1 MPQFGLVS
9 AFLCSVGI
17 FAVAASGRTYFKTQA
32 KEMVMDT
39 IEQQYVFDMIAG
51 TRTSFF
57 LTGKAGTGKT
67 TFLKKV
73 QAEIEKN
80 FVVVAPTGVAAL
92 NAGGQTI
99 HSFFGISLGVQ
110 TSDETGSVSSARAE
124 VMMNVDSII
133 VDEVSMVRCDIIDT
147 MDRTLRLV
155 RKNDLPFGG
164 VQMIFV
170 GDLFQL
176 PPVVKNIDK
185 EILSQHYADGPYFF
199 YMADALR
206 SYNLPKIEFTKIYRQ
221 NEADFIALL
230 DRVRLGTLS
239 YGDLQLINSR
249 VQPGYVPEEDGLRI
263 ILACYAKDAS
273 HINERRLAG
282 LPGKET
288 AYHAEYEGEYGRV
301 TDAAEKVLTLKPA
314 AQVMFTRNDSE
325 GRWVNGTIGKVADLS
340 EHCVRVSL
348 GDGKVHEVTKVK
360 WEAIDYVYNRESKRL
375 EKNVIGSVMQYPLKL
390 AWSVTIHKSQSLT
403 FDKVTIDFGRGAFS
417 EGQAY
422 VALSRAR
429 TFEGLRLAAP
439 LTLRSIKVSKD
450 VLEFAKDYNDLDHI
464 QEELIFGACSFSGRS

>member
-1 MPQFGLVS
+1 M
-9 AFLCSVGI
+9 
-17 FAVAASGRTYFKTQA
+17 
-32 KEMVMDT
+32 
-39 IEQQYVFDMIAG
+39 
-51 TRTSFF
+51 
-57 LTGKAGTGKT
+57 
-67 TFLKKV
+67 
-73 QAEIEKN
+73 
-80 FVVVAPTGVAAL
+80 
-92 NAGGQTI
+92 
-99 HSFFGISLGVQ
+99 
-110 TSDETGSVSSARAE
+110 
-124 VMMNVDSII
+124 
-133 VDEVSMVRCDIIDT
+133 
-147 MDRTLRLV
+147 
-155 RKNDLPFGG
+155 
-164 VQMIFV
+164 
-170 GDLFQL
+170 
-176 PPVVKNIDK
+176 
-185 EILSQHYADGPYFF
+185 
-199 YMADALR
+199 
-206 SYNLPKIEFTKIYRQ
+206 
-221 NEADFIALL
+221 
-230 DRVRLGTLS
+230 
-239 YGDLQLINSR
+239 
-249 VQPGYVPEEDGLRI
+249 QPGYVPEEDGLRI

-340 EHCVRVSL
+340 ERCVRVSL

>member
-1 MPQFGLVS
+1 
-9 AFLCSVGI
+9 
-17 FAVAASGRTYFKTQA
+17 
-32 KEMVMDT
+32 MVVET
-39 IEQQYVFDMIAG
+39 TEQQYAFDMIAR

-80 FVVVAPTGVAAL
+80 FAVVAPTGVAAL

-99 HSFFGISLGVQ
+99 HSFFGIGLGVQ
-110 TSDETGSVSSARAE
+110 TPDETGSVSKAKQD

-147 MDRTLRLV
+147 MDRTLRYV
-155 RKNDLPFGG
+155 RKNTLPFGG

-185 EILSQHYADGPYFF
+185 EILEQYYSVGPFYF
-199 YMADALR
+199 YMADVLR
-206 SYNLPKIEFTKIYRQ
+206 NYNLPKIEFTKIYRQ
-221 NEADFIALL
+221 TDADFIALL

-239 YGDLQLINSR
+239 YRDLQAINSR
-249 VQPGYVPEEDGLRI
+249 VQSGYGQEDDNLRI
-263 ILACYAKDAS
+263 ILTCYTKDANY
-273 HINERRLAG
+273 INEQRLAG

-288 AYHAEYEGEYGRV
+288 LYQAEYEGEYGRV
-301 TDAAEKVLTLKPA
+301 MDAAEKILKLKPD
-314 AQVMFTRNDSE
+314 AQVMFTRNDKD

-340 EHCVRVSL
+340 EYCIRVSL
-348 GDGKVHEVTKVK
+348 EDGTEHEVFKEK
-360 WEAIDYVYNRESKRL
+360 WEAIDYVYNKEEKKL
-375 EKNVIGSVMQYPLKL
+375 EKKVIGSVTQYPLKL
-390 AWSVTIHKSQSLT
+390 AWAVTIHKSQSLT
-403 FDKVTIDFGRGAFS
+403 FDKVTIDFGRGAFT

-422 VALSRAR
+422 VALSRVRSFA
-429 TFEGLRLAAP
+429 GLRLVAP
-439 LTLRSIKVSKD
+439 LTFRSIKVSKD
-450 VLEFAKDYNDLDHI
+450 VLEFAQNYNDVEQI
-464 QEELIFGACSFSGRS
+464 QEELIFGI